1 MIDTLRLSL
10 AITVVLA
17 LATVSGPASACGAGK
32 LLYEEKFTALPAWA
46 PGPEKSAGPNGL
58 TITENVAN
66 TTWFAGP
73 PDGYAN
79 AEICV
84 TLSAQGPET
93 VGATAGLA
101 FYFFNSENYYR
112 AAISNIAG
120 TFVVERRLLG
130 QWTTVIPFSS
140 AATIRRGATAEN
152 EISVKLIG
160 SHALVSVNDKPV
172 GRVRRLRRFRQ
183 REPAELRRSLLGVL
197 CDRQPRVYLCVQE
210 HADSRGAVAATR
222 DPALPKRRV

>member
-10 AITVVLA
+10 AMTVVLA

-140 AATIRRGATAEN
+140 AATIRRGAAAEN

-172 GRVRRLRRFRQ
+172 GEFD
-183 REPAELRRSLLGVL
+183 A
-197 CDRQPRVYLCVQE
+197 
-210 HADSRGAVAATR
+210 AVAFVNENRQSFVDLSWASYAT
-222 DPALPKRRV
+222 DNPAFTFVFKNMQIREAQ